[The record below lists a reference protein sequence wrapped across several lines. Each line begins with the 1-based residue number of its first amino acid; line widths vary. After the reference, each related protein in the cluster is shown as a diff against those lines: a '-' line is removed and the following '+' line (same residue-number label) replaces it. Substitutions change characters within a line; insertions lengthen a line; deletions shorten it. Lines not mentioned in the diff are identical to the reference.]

1 MTAIVGIQGKGWA
14 VIAADSMT
22 TYDDKPYYAKGMD
35 KAVRKGD
42 YVFAFAGDAV
52 AGNIAEFL
60 WTPPKLIKTMTLDAF
75 MQVKVLPSLR
85 EAMKEHGYEPDAV
98 KDPNAGFDALMCL
111 NGVIYEIDEEYMW
124 SRDDR
129 GLYAVGSGGS
139 LALGALATGFSKN
152 SMKAAEFAARRAIKI
167 SADYCIGVGGDVKV
181 ITQKGNIMA
190 TMKKAAPSKKA
201 AYAAYE
207 KTEPKA
213 QKKIELKKG
222 ESKAQVKKEVAKG
235 MSMLKKKGK

>member
-35 KAVRKGD
+35 KVVRKGD
-42 YVFAFAGDAV
+42 YVFAFAGDAIS
-52 AGNIAEFL
+52 GNIAEFL
-60 WTPPKLIKTMTLDAF
+60 WTPPKIIKTMPLDAF
-75 MQVKVLPSLR
+75 MQTKVLPSLR
-85 EAMKEHGYEPDAV
+85 DAMKEHGYEPDAN
-98 KDPNAGFDALMCL
+98 KDPNAGFDALICL
-111 NGVIYEIDEEYMW
+111 NGIIYEVDEQYLW

-167 SADYCIGVGGDVKV
+167 SADYCISVGGDVKV
-181 ITQKGNIMA
+181 ITQKGNNMA
-190 TMKKAAPSKKA
+190 AMKKISPAMKKKA
-201 AYAAYE
+201 YAMAE
-207 KTEPKA
+207 KAEPKSA
-213 QKKIELKKG
+213 
-222 ESKAQVKKEVAKG
+222 KAKEMKAG
-235 MSMLKKKGK
+235 MAMLKKKGK

>member
-42 YVFAFAGDAV
+42 YVFAFAGDAI

-60 WTPPKLIKTMTLDAF
+60 WTPPKLIKTIPLDAF

-85 EAMKEHGYEPDAV
+85 DAMKEHGYEPDSI

-129 GLYAVGSGGS
+129 GLYAVGSGGQ

-181 ITQKGNIMA
+181 ITQKGNDMA
-190 TMKKAAPSKKA
+190 TMKKLSPAMKKKA
-201 AYAAYE
+201 YAMAE
-207 KTEPKA
+207 KVESKPQKA
-213 QKKIELKKG
+213 KELKKG
-222 ESKAQVKKEVAKG
+222 VA
-235 MSMLKKKGK
+235 MLKKAAKK

>member
-22 TYDDKPYYAKGMD
+22 TYDDKPYYAKGMV

-60 WTPPKLIKTMTLDAF
+60 WTPPKIIKTMPLDAF

-85 EAMKEHGYEPDAV
+85 DAMKEHGYEPDAI
-98 KDPNAGFDALMCL
+98 KDPNAGFDALISL

-129 GLYAVGSGGS
+129 GLYAVGSGGQ

-167 SADYCIGVGGDVKV
+167 SADYCIGVGGDIKV
-181 ITQKGNIMA
+181 ITQKGNDMA
-190 TMKKAAPSKKA
+190 AMKKLSPAMKKKA
-201 AYAAYE
+201 YAMAE
-207 KTEPKA
+207 KVESKPAKA
-213 QKKIELKKG
+213 KELKKG
-222 ESKAQVKKEVAKG
+222 VA
-235 MSMLKKKGK
+235 MLKKAAKK

>member
-60 WTPPKLIKTMTLDAF
+60 WTPPKLIKTMPLDAF

-85 EAMKEHGYEPDAV
+85 EAMKEHGYEPDAI

-129 GLYAVGSGGS
+129 GLYAVGRGGQ

-181 ITQKGNIMA
+181 ITQKGNNMPA
-190 TMKKAAPSKKA
+190 MKKKALSPAMKKKA
-201 AYAAYE
+201 YAMAE
-207 KTEPKA
+207 RAESKPAKA
-213 QKKIELKKG
+213 KELKKG
-222 ESKAQVKKEVAKG
+222 VA
-235 MSMLKKKGK
+235 MLKKAVKK

>member
-35 KAVRKGD
+35 KVVRKGD
-42 YVFAFAGDAV
+42 YVFAFAGDAIS
-52 AGNIAEFL
+52 GNIAEFL
-60 WTPPKLIKTMTLDAF
+60 WMPPKIIKTMPLDAF
-75 MQVKVLPSLR
+75 MQTKVLPSLR
-85 EAMKEHGYEPDAV
+85 DAMKEHGYEPDAI
-98 KDPNAGFDALMCL
+98 KDPNAGFDALICI

-129 GLYAVGSGGS
+129 GLYAVGSGGM

-167 SADYCIGVGGDVKV
+167 SADYCISVGGDVKV
-181 ITQKGNIMA
+181 ITQKGNEMA
-190 TMKKAAPSKKA
+190 GKITKKA
-201 AYAAYE
+201 AYAAFE
-207 KTEPKA
+207 KTEPKK

-222 ESKAQVKKEVAKG
+222 ESKAQVKKEVSKG
-235 MSMLKKKGK
+235 MAMLKKKGK

>member
-60 WTPPKLIKTMTLDAF
+60 WTPPKIIKTMSLDAF

-85 EAMKEHGYEPDAV
+85 DAMKEHGYEPDAI

-129 GLYAVGSGGS
+129 GLYSVGSGGQ

-181 ITQKGNIMA
+181 ITQKGNNMPA
-190 TMKKAAPSKKA
+190 MKKKAVSPAMKKKA
-201 AYAAYE
+201 YAMAE
-207 KTEPKA
+207 KAESKSAKA
-213 QKKIELKKG
+213 KELK
-222 ESKAQVKKEVAKG
+222 KG
-235 MSMLKKKGK
+235 MSMLKKKAK